1 MATLKSAGL
10 VLSSMETK
18 RKMSGM
24 RLPRVNEV
32 FRFGMVWAVVS
43 GCTAVSLSSEPW
55 KQARLAAERDY
66 VLAWEPPDT
75 PMIGYLRILN
85 NCNKILSD
93 ESISESTRQHALF
106 CRGIARWCR
115 WDDREAL
122 EDLRCALDLG
132 NRGRSYQEIKYFY
145 ALVAATVDKDQD
157 KERSAKIVEEL
168 MKSSSLRDVARAYA
182 IRAIE
187 LGGKKQWMDAL
198 AATDQSLRRDPQFEL
213 AFVARAVTLANL
225 GQPQRAREYMEKVR
239 RRTVE
244 TDRVIVER
252 LRVGILLECGRPE
265 EAVVVARRAAAYFVD
280 RAVLWAFLSEQ
291 ERSLGHPAAA
301 RYAGLLA
308 YTLNPEHDFAKAKMV
323 EYLLDI
329 GDVKKAAELT
339 STLVKKE
346 DLKDLNEWGM
356 LTLRIG
362 LGDRQAID
370 RAIARIGPANMNK
383 DLLWRAVLYLSA
395 YPDDRVRD
403 GRLALEVTKR
413 LPPLHPKSK
422 HYALCRAI
430 EAAAHAECGE
440 WEAAMAAIDD
450 AGKHARDEKE
460 KQKLKELHRLFSNK
474 TPYRLD
480 PSKGTN
486 QPLFLS
492 FFVSVHEPNN

>member
-1 MATLKSAGL
+1 MPR
-10 VLSSMETK
+10 LSGIWWLSVIWT
-18 RKMSGM
+18 
-24 RLPRVNEV
+24 
-32 FRFGMVWAVVS
+32 VVTS
-43 GCTAVSLSSEPW
+43 TAVTSLGSEPL
-55 KQARLAAERDY
+55 KQACLAAERDY

-85 NCNKILSD
+85 DCNKILSD
-93 ESISESTRQHALF
+93 DSICDSTRQHALF
-106 CRGIARWCR
+106 CRGISHWCR
-115 WDDREAL
+115 WDDHEAL
-122 EDLRCALDLG
+122 EDLRRALALG
-132 NRGRSYQEIKYFY
+132 NLGRSYQEIKYFY
-145 ALVAATVDKDQD
+145 ALVTATVDNERDR
-157 KERSAKIVEEL
+157 ERSAKIVEEL
-168 MKSSSLRDVARAYA
+168 TKSSSRRDVARAYA

-198 AATDQSLRRDPQFEL
+198 AATDQSLRHDPQFEL
-213 AFVARAVTLANL
+213 AFFARAVTLANL
-225 GQPQRAREYMEKVR
+225 GQPKRAREYMEKVR

-265 EAVVVARRAAAYFVD
+265 EAVVVARRAAKYFVD

-308 YTLNPEHDFAKAKMV
+308 YTLNPEHDFARAKMI

-329 GDVKKAAELT
+329 GNVKRADELT
-339 STLVKKE
+339 STLVEKE
-346 DLKDLNEWGM
+346 ELKDLNEWGM
-356 LTLRIG
+356 LRLRIG

-403 GRLALEVTKR
+403 GRLALEVTKK
-413 LPPLHPKSK
+413 LPPLRPKIK

-440 WEAAMAAIDD
+440 WEAAMAAIED
-450 AGKHARDEKE
+450 AMKHARDEKE
-460 KQKLKELHRLFSNK
+460 KQKLKELQRLFSNK

-492 FFVSVHEPNN
+492 FFVTVHEPDN

>member
-1 MATLKSAGL
+1 MIMPR
-10 VLSSMETK
+10 LSGIWWLS
-18 RKMSGM
+18 
-24 RLPRVNEV
+24 V
-32 FRFGMVWAVVS
+32 VWTVGS
-43 GCTAVSLSSEPW
+43 STAPISLSSEPL

-75 PMIGYLRILN
+75 PMISYLRILN
-85 NCNKILSD
+85 HCNEILSD
-93 ESISESTRQHALF
+93 DSISESTRQHALF
-106 CRGIARWCR
+106 CRGISHWCR
-115 WDDREAL
+115 WDDHEAL
-122 EDLRCALDLG
+122 EDLRGALALG
-132 NRGRSYQEIKYFY
+132 NRGRSYQKIKYFY
-145 ALVAATVDKDQD
+145 ALVAATVDEERD
-157 KERSAKIVEEL
+157 KERSAKIVAEL
-168 MKSSSLRDVARAYA
+168 MKSSSFHVLARAYA

-187 LGGKKQWMDAL
+187 LGDKKQWMEAL
-198 AATDQSLRRDPQFEL
+198 AATDQSLRHDPRCEL
-213 AFVARAVTLANL
+213 AFLARAVTLANL
-225 GQPQRAREYMEKVR
+225 GQPERAREYMEKVR

-265 EAVVVARRAAAYFVD
+265 EAVVVARRAAKYFVD

-308 YTLNPEHDFAKAKMV
+308 YTLNPEHDFARAKMV

-329 GDVKKAAELT
+329 GNVRRAAELT
-339 STLVKKE
+339 STLVEKE
-346 DLKDLNEWGM
+346 ELKDLNEWGM
-356 LTLRIG
+356 LVLRIG

-383 DLLWRAVLYLSA
+383 DLLWRAALYLSA

-403 GRLALEVTKR
+403 GRLALEVIRK
-413 LPPLHPKSK
+413 LPPLRPKSK

-440 WEAAMAAIDD
+440 WEAAMAAIED
-450 AGKHARDEKE
+450 AMKHARDEKE
-460 KQKLKELHRLFSNK
+460 KQKLKELQRLFSNK

-480 PSKGTN
+480 PSKGTQ
-486 QPLFLS
+486 QPLFVS
-492 FFVSVHEPNN
+492 FFVSLHEPDN